1 MGAAPILPG
10 FHPDPS
16 ICRSPDP
23 LRWAI
28 AGAGTISRSIVPD
41 LQLIPGNRVDVV
53 FSRDKANAAR
63 FAEEF
68 GLTRWTDDFASL
80 IRDPA
85 VDVLYLATPFATH
98 AAMAREALY
107 AGKHVVVEK
116 PMALNAGEV
125 EELFTLAQSLG
136 LFLMEAMW
144 MKFNPAFRHLFELLD
159 SGLIGKP
166 SSLRAGF
173 GFPLIADGG
182 SRWDVARS
190 GGTLLDQGIYP
201 VTLAH
206 AIFGE
211 PTGIHA
217 GGRLREDGLDFAE
230 HFTLDFEEGQFA
242 HCASSMTEFV
252 DPSASISGTLGWI
265 TLPGMFWT
273 STTLLVHAG
282 TWAKM
287 FDPEPIEHERE
298 GNGYVPMLRA
308 AGEAIRSGATEH
320 PIHPA
325 SETVAV
331 FRTLD
336 TISQHV
342 KDSVAGFPT
351 EGSQGATR
359 TEVSDYA

>member
-1 MGAAPILPG
+1 MNEST
-10 FHPDPS
+10 DP
-16 ICRSPDP
+16 PDP

-53 FSRDKANAAR
+53 FSRDKTKAAR
-63 FAEEF
+63 FAQEF
-68 GLTRWTDDFASL
+68 GVPRWTDEYASL
-80 IRDPA
+80 LKDPG

-98 AAMAREALY
+98 AAMAREALL

-125 EELFTLAQSLG
+125 DELFALARSLG

-201 VTLAH
+201 VTLAL

-217 GGRLREDGLDFAE
+217 GGRVREDGLDFAE
-230 HFTLDFEEGQFA
+230 HFTLDFDEGQFA

-252 DPSASISGTLGWI
+252 DPSASISGTLGWL

-287 FDPEPIEHERE
+287 FDPEPIKHTRE

-308 AGEAIRSGATEH
+308 AAEAIRSGATEH
-320 PIHPA
+320 PIHPG

-336 TISQHV
+336 AISRHV
-342 KDSVAGFPT
+342 KDSTAWSVPDSAKGP
-351 EGSQGATR
+351 TR
-359 TEVSDYA
+359 TEASDYA

>member
-1 MGAAPILPG
+1 MTAKTLDETARPQ
-10 FHPDPS
+10 
-16 ICRSPDP
+16 RP

-41 LQLIPGNRVDVV
+41 LQLLSGNHVEIV
-53 FSRDKANAAR
+53 FSRNPANAAH

-68 GLTRWTDDFASL
+68 GLDRWTDDFDSL
-80 IRDPA
+80 VTDPGL
-85 VDVLYLATPFATH
+85 DVLYLATPFATH
-98 AAMAREALY
+98 ASMARQALL

-116 PMALNAGEV
+116 PMALNACEV
-125 EELFTLAQSLG
+125 QELFALAENQG

-144 MKFNPAFRHLFELLD
+144 MKFNPAFQHLFELLNN
-159 SGLIGKP
+159 GIIGKP

-182 SRWDVARS
+182 SRWDIARS

-211 PTGIHA
+211 PTVVTAH
-217 GGRLREDGLDFAE
+217 GRLRDDGLDFAE
-230 HFTLDFEEGQFA
+230 HFTLDFPRGGFA
-242 HCASSMTEFV
+242 QCASSMTEFV
-252 DPSASISGTLGWI
+252 DPSAAISGAKGWI
-265 TLPGMFWT
+265 TIPGMFWT
-273 STTLLVHAG
+273 STTLQIHAG
-282 TWAKM
+282 SWEKM
-287 FDPEPIEHERE
+287 FAPEPIDHLRE

-308 AGEAIRSGATEH
+308 ASEAIRAGAIQQ

-325 SETVAV
+325 KDTIAV

-336 TISQHV
+336 TIASRIRET
-342 KDSVAGFPT
+342 AGSIQDVLDDETNHTLP
-351 EGSQGATR
+351 GL
-359 TEVSDYA
+359 V

>member
-1 MGAAPILPG
+1 MTDRAVDERLRPQT
-10 FHPDPS
+10 
-16 ICRSPDP
+16 P

-41 LQLIPGNRVDVV
+41 LQLLPGNHVEII
-53 FSRDKANAAR
+53 FSRNSAKAAR

-68 GLTRWTDDFASL
+68 GLDRWTDDFDSL
-80 IRDPA
+80 VRDPG

-98 AAMAREALY
+98 AAMARQALL

-116 PMALNAGEV
+116 PMALNADEV
-125 EELFTLAQSLG
+125 QELFALAESQG

-144 MKFNPAFRHLFELLD
+144 MKFNPAFQHLFELLN
-159 SGLIGKP
+159 SGIIGKP

-182 SRWDVARS
+182 SRWDIARS

-206 AIFGE
+206 SIFGE
-211 PTGIHA
+211 PTAITA
-217 GGRLREDGLDFAE
+217 QGRLRDDGLDFAE
-230 HFTLDFEEGQFA
+230 HFTLDFPGGEFA
-242 HCASSMTEFV
+242 QCASSMTEFV
-252 DPSASISGTLGWI
+252 DPSAAISGGKGWI
-265 TLPGMFWT
+265 TIPGMFWT
-273 STTLLVHAG
+273 STTLQIHAG
-282 TWAKM
+282 SWEEM
-287 FDPEPIEHERE
+287 FAPEPIDHLRE

-308 AGEAIRSGATEH
+308 ANEAIQIGAIQH

-325 SETVAV
+325 KDTIAV

-336 TISQHV
+336 TIASRV
-342 KDSVAGFPT
+342 RASAGSAPDALDDETNHALPGF
-351 EGSQGATR
+351 
-359 TEVSDYA
+359 V

>member
-1 MGAAPILPG
+1 MNESTESRCA
-10 FHPDPS
+10 
-16 ICRSPDP
+16 
-23 LRWAI
+23 LRWAV

-41 LQLIPGNRVDVV
+41 LLLIPENHVEIV
-53 FSRDKANAAR
+53 FSRNKAKAAS

-68 GLTRWTDDFASL
+68 GVARWTDDFASL
-80 IRDPA
+80 VRDPR

-98 AAMAREALY
+98 ADMAREALL

-125 EELFTLAQSLG
+125 EELFALAERQG

-144 MKFNPAFRHLFELLD
+144 MKFNPAFQHLFELMD

-173 GFPLIADGG
+173 GFPLVADGG

-211 PTGIHA
+211 PTKIHA
-217 GGRLREDGLDFAE
+217 TGRLRDDGLDFAE
-230 HFTLDFEEGQFA
+230 HFTLDFDGGQFA
-242 HCASSMTEFV
+242 QCASSMTEFV
-252 DPSASISGTLGWI
+252 DPSASISGTLGWV

-282 TWAKM
+282 SWTKM
-287 FDPEPIEHERE
+287 FAPEPMEHPRE
-298 GNGYVPMLRA
+298 GKGYVPMLRA
-308 AGEAIRSGATEH
+308 AGEAIRSGATQH
-320 PIHPA
+320 PVHPA
-325 SETVAV
+325 LDTIAV

-336 TISQHV
+336 TISKQL
-342 KDSVAGFPT
+342 A
-351 EGSQGATR
+351 EARRQ
-359 TEVSDYA
+359 

>member
-1 MGAAPILPG
+1 MNESTDP
-10 FHPDPS
+10 PDQ
-16 ICRSPDP
+16 

-41 LQLIPGNRVDVV
+41 LQLIPGNRVEIV
-53 FSRDKANAAR
+53 FSRDNANAAR

-68 GLTRWTDDFASL
+68 GLARWTDDFASL
-80 IRDPA
+80 VGDPG

-98 AAMAREALY
+98 AAMAREALL

-125 EELFTLAQSLG
+125 EELFALAESQG

-144 MKFNPAFRHLFELLD
+144 MKFNPAFRHLFDLLN

-182 SRWDVARS
+182 SRWDMARS
-190 GGTLLDQGIYP
+190 GGTLLDQGIYA

-211 PTGIHA
+211 PTSIHA
-217 GGRLREDGLDFAE
+217 NGRLREDGLDFAE
-230 HFTLDFEEGQFA
+230 HFTLDFEEGRFA
-242 HCASSMTEFV
+242 QCASSMTEFV

-282 TWAKM
+282 SWAKM
-287 FDPEPIEHERE
+287 FAPEPVAHERE

-308 AGEAIRSGATEH
+308 AGEAIRSGATQH

-325 SETVAV
+325 SETIAV

-336 TISQHV
+336 TISKHV
-342 KDSVAGFPT
+342 KDSVARIPP
-351 EGSQGATR
+351 EGSKGASR
-359 TEVSDYA
+359 TEINDYA

>member
-1 MGAAPILPG
+1 MNELT
-10 FHPDPS
+10 DP
-16 ICRSPDP
+16 PDP

-41 LQLIPGNRVDVV
+41 LLLVPGNHVEVV
-53 FSRDKANAAR
+53 FSRDRANAAR
-63 FAEEF
+63 FAKEF
-68 GLTRWTDDFASL
+68 GLARWTDDFASL
-80 IRDPA
+80 LRDPR
-85 VDVLYLATPFATH
+85 VDALYLATPFATH
-98 AAMAREALY
+98 AAMAREALL

-125 EELFTLAQSLG
+125 EELFALAQSLG

-144 MKFNPAFRHLFELLD
+144 MKFNPAFRHLFDVLN

-173 GFPLIADGG
+173 GFPLVADGG

-230 HFTLDFEEGQFA
+230 HFTLDFDEGQFA

-282 TWAKM
+282 SWAKM
-287 FDPEPIEHERE
+287 FAPEPMEHERE

-308 AGEAIRSGATEH
+308 AGEAIRSGATQH

-325 SETVAV
+325 SETIAV

-336 TISQHV
+336 TISKHV
-342 KDSVAGFPT
+342 KDSVARISP
-351 EGSQGATR
+351 EGSNGATR
-359 TEVSDYA
+359 TEISDYA

>member
-1 MGAAPILPG
+1 MNEST
-10 FHPDPS
+10 DP
-16 ICRSPDP
+16 PDP

-41 LQLIPGNRVDVV
+41 LQLIPGNRVDIV
-53 FSRDKANAAR
+53 FSRDEAKAAC

-68 GLTRWTDDFASL
+68 GLPRWTDDFAAMIS
-80 IRDPA
+80 DPG

-98 AAMAREALY
+98 AVMAREALL

-116 PMALNAGEV
+116 PMALNAAEV
-125 EELFTLAQSLG
+125 EALFALARSLG

-144 MKFNPAFRHLFELLD
+144 MKFNPAFRHLFDLLD

-182 SRWDVARS
+182 SRWDVDRS

-211 PTGIHA
+211 PTSIHA

-230 HFTLDFEEGQFA
+230 HFTLDFEAGQFA
-242 HCASSMTEFV
+242 QCASSMTEFV
-252 DPSASISGTLGWI
+252 DPSASVSGTLGWI

-273 STTLLVHAG
+273 STTLQVHAG
-282 TWAKM
+282 SWAKM
-287 FDPEPIEHERE
+287 FAPEPMEHERE

-308 AGEAIRSGATEH
+308 AGEAIRSGASEH
-320 PIHPA
+320 PIHTA
-325 SETVAV
+325 SETIAV

-336 TISQHV
+336 TISKHV
-342 KDSVAGFPT
+342 KDAVAQIPR
-351 EGSQGATR
+351 EGSIGARR
-359 TEVSDYA
+359 TEVRDHA

>member
-1 MGAAPILPG
+1 MR
-10 FHPDPS
+10 PDGVQ
-16 ICRSPDP
+16 
-23 LRWAI
+23 RWGVV
-28 AGAGTISRSIVPD
+28 GAGSISRTVVADLASCQGVDVSIVQSRDAGKAAAFAQEFGISRST
-41 LQLIPGNRVDVV
+41 G
-53 FSRDKANAAR
+53 
-63 FAEEF
+63 
-68 GLTRWTDDFASL
+68 DFAGL
-80 IRDPA
+80 LADPHIDA
-85 VDVLYLATPFATH
+85 VYIATPFATH
-98 AAMAREALY
+98 HALAKKALL
-107 AGKHVVVEK
+107 AGKHVLVEK
-116 PMALNAGEV
+116 PMAMNAAEAAD
-125 EELFTLAQSLG
+125 LFAVASRMQV
-136 LFLMEAMW
+136 FLMEAMW

-273 STTLLVHAG
+273 STTLLAHAG

-287 FDPEPIEHERE
+287 FAPEPIEHERE

-351 EGSQGATR
+351 EGGSQGATR